1 MYLAKLRP
9 VDLALAIAV
18 TTAACSPD
26 ATTSP
31 STSAIAAPALAVGT
45 LDRMYTVQL
54 RALPPSPI
62 VPPNPIYGWGHLQLR
77 LGATLDN
84 SCVPPNPISPLPGA
98 TLLTVC
104 GRIFNEGGALYR
116 GGAIYTV
123 PLGLGDTPIFV
134 AALNG
139 AYPTEP
145 CRRYDIAGAVV
156 VPDDLAENMATNADG
171 YQVVM
176 DGDVL
181 GTTTA
186 IGGLF
191 TGTAWGP
198 VGARPESDP
207 FFAAKVCNVVVTP

>member
-1 MYLAKLRP
+1 M
-9 VDLALAIAV
+9 
-18 TTAACSPD
+18 
-26 ATTSP
+26 
-31 STSAIAAPALAVGT
+31 
-45 LDRMYTVQL
+45 
-54 RALPPSPI
+54 
-62 VPPNPIYGWGHLQLR
+62 
-77 LGATLDN
+77 
-84 SCVPPNPISPLPGA
+84 
-98 TLLTVC
+98 C

-139 AYPTEP
+139 AYPPEP

-176 DGDVL
+176 NGDVL

-198 VGARPESDP
+198 VGERTESDP
-207 FFAAKVCNVVVTP
+207 FFAARVCNVVVTP